1 MSEPNFKLLDF
12 PRKGGGSGPE
22 DSMLE
27 QRVARLEDKV
37 DRIEAAI
44 IRIEPR
50 ISEIAGELKNLPK
63 SNDIASL
70 RADIAEVRG
79 RLSMLPT
86 WWMLIVALIA
96 TWSAGSG
103 IVFALIKASHP

>member
-1 MSEPNFKLLDF
+1 
-12 PRKGGGSGPE
+12 
-22 DSMLE
+22 MLE

-50 ISEIAGELKNLPK
+50 ISEIAGELKHLPK
-63 SNDIASL
+63 SNDISSL

-86 WWMLIVALIA
+86 WWMLVVALIA